1 MTGAPAPP
9 SRDERPV
16 VAAVWTRKLDGEPM
30 AGRLRIAQAVR
41 AALER
46 QARLVNLEVPSLLGS
61 PSPRRFLEAGLAF
74 LGGLLRGRPLPL
86 QCALFAAASDAA
98 RLVREIPADARVV
111 YLDGVR
117 CHSLLRR
124 LRRERPDLRVVV
136 DFDDLMSR
144 RMQLL
149 LSAREP
155 LSPGYLT
162 QRLPG
167 PLRRLATHPR
177 TGRLIVFYEG
187 AALRGVEREFMALAD
202 VVTLLSSED
211 ARALEADVA
220 GVHAPLHAQ
229 VRVIP
234 PPTPSAQDPRPFG
247 GGPVRMVFVGAD
259 ALTQNR
265 LTIDYLFDLWRRERI
280 TTPLAIYGLQT
291 RGVTPPPQVSLC
303 GYADAL
309 TDIYDGRSVLLTPSF
324 LGGGIKTKVLEAFAH
339 GAPVIANART
349 FESIDAPGYPLLL
362 DEPALLEIVRAPD
375 DHLDLLRRAA
385 AEGAAYVRRAHDP
398 ERFAALWRDA
408 VLPPRHVLDV
418 HAA

>member
-1 MTGAPAPP
+1 MNATTPTILPNP
-9 SRDERPV
+9 RPV

-41 AALER
+41 TALGRE
-46 QARLVNLEVPSLLGS
+46 ARLVNLEIPSLLGS
-61 PSPRRFLEAGLAF
+61 PSPRRLLEAGLAF

-98 RLVREIPADARVV
+98 RLVREIPAEAQAV

-117 CHSLLRR
+117 CHALLRR

-177 TGRLIVFYEG
+177 TGRVIVHYEG

-211 ARALEADVA
+211 ARALEADTA
-220 GVHAPLHAQ
+220 AIRPRAQ

-234 PPTPSAQDPRPFG
+234 PPTPAAPDPRPFA

-280 TTPLAIYGLQT
+280 TTPLTIYGLQT
-291 RGVTPPPQVSLC
+291 RGITPPPHVTAS
-303 GYADAL
+303 GYAEAL

-349 FESIDAPGYPLLL
+349 FESIDAPDYPLLV
-362 DEPALLEIVRAPD
+362 DEPALLALVRAPD
-375 DHLDLLRRAA
+375 AHLDLLRRAA
-385 AEGAAYVRRAHDP
+385 ADGAAYVRRAHDP

-408 VLPPRHVLDV
+408 VLPSHALDV